1 MISSTKRRLARGIG
15 AGLAAVAAFGT
26 LGVSAASASSGPA
39 PLAGITVPGDPTA
52 APATLVAS
60 LEGRNEVTAG
70 AAAGQALELI
80 GLQGNT
86 LSYSVTWRGLG
97 TPTEADIHAGVRG
110 ADGPVV
116 VPLFTTPPSA
126 DGFASGSVTVTDP
139 TLLAAL
145 RSDPGSFYTDLH
157 TTKFP
162 GGAVRAQLHLL
173 NHPVATSG
181 AAALQE
187 SVALGSQIYACTAQP
202 DGSFAFT
209 QHDVDAHLTDDI
221 HHTFVRPLAGTPQW
235 QAPDGSAVT
244 GKVVTK
250 NANGAGNIAELN
262 LDATQ
267 IGTSTGLLAHAV
279 EVLRLNTAGG
289 VAPARALPPERCAG
303 LGTHLDPPAEVT
315 GLSPGR
321 LIPRHPGRPQEPEPA
336 QQRDRIR
343 PLRGLRPASGLQVP
357 KVSRYRRHRRAGRVT
372 QSPRL
377 PRVARRLQR
386 ADRRNYQS
394 RQILVLGHG
403 QGKYR
408 PRPSPV
414 R

>member
-1 MISSTKRRLARGIG
+1 MTSSTKRRLAWRIG
-15 AGLAAVAAFGT
+15 AVLAAAAASGT
-26 LGVSAASASSGPA
+26 LGISAASANSDVTA
-39 PLAGITVPGDPTA
+39 PAGITVPGNATG
-52 APATLVAS
+52 APAVLVAS
-60 LEGRNEVTAG
+60 LEGRNEVTGG
-70 AAAGQALELI
+70 ATHGQALELI

-86 LSYSVTWRGLG
+86 LSYSVTWRGIG
-97 TPTEADIHAGVRG
+97 TPTKADIHAGVRG
-110 ADGPVV
+110 VDGPVV
-116 VPLFTTPPSA
+116 VPLFTTPPPA

-145 RSDPGSFYTDLH
+145 RSDPGGFYTDLH

-187 SVALGSQIYACTAQP
+187 SVIFGSQIYACTQQS

-267 IGTSTGLLAHAV
+267 IGTSTGLLGDVV
-279 EVLRLNTAGG
+279 EVLRLNTVGG
-289 VAPARALPPERCAG
+289 VAPAGAC
-303 LGTHLDPPAEVT
+303 DPQATPIVN
-315 GLSPGR
+315 
-321 LIPRHPGRPQEPEPA
+321 
-336 QQRDRIR
+336 
-343 PLRGLRPASGLQVP
+343 VP
-357 KVSRYRRHRRAGRVT
+357 Y
-372 QSPRL
+372 Q
-377 PRVARRLQR
+377 
-386 ADRRNYQS
+386 ADYVFIN
-394 RQILVLGHG
+394 G
-403 QGKYR
+403 
-408 PRPSPV
+408 
-414 R
+414 

>member
-1 MISSTKRRLARGIG
+1 MISSTKRRLAWRIG
-15 AGLAAVAAFGT
+15 AVLAAAAASAT
-26 LGVSAASASSGPA
+26 LAAGAASASSNVT
-39 PLAGITVPGDPTA
+39 PLAGITVPGNAAA
-52 APATLVAS
+52 APAVLIAS

-70 AAAGQALELI
+70 ATAGQALELI
-80 GLQGNT
+80 GIQGST
-86 LSYSVTWRGLG
+86 LSYSVTWRGIG

-110 ADGPVV
+110 VDGPVV
-116 VPLFTTPPSA
+116 VPLFTTPPPA
-126 DGFASGSVTVTDP
+126 DGFASGSVTVTDS

-145 RSDPGSFYTDLH
+145 RSDPGGFYTDLH

-235 QAPDGSAVT
+235 QAPDGSAVS

-267 IGTSTGLLAHAV
+267 IGASTGLLAHAV
-279 EVLRLNTAGG
+279 EVLRLNTLGG
-289 VAPARALPPERCAG
+289 VAPAGSC
-303 LGTHLDPPAEVT
+303 DPQATPIVN
-315 GLSPGR
+315 
-321 LIPRHPGRPQEPEPA
+321 
-336 QQRDRIR
+336 
-343 PLRGLRPASGLQVP
+343 VP
-357 KVSRYRRHRRAGRVT
+357 Y
-372 QSPRL
+372 Q
-377 PRVARRLQR
+377 
-386 ADRRNYQS
+386 ADYVFIN
-394 RQILVLGHG
+394 G
-403 QGKYR
+403 
-408 PRPSPV
+408 
-414 R
+414 